1 MNEQIIMAMLMSNP
15 EFRKNVEG
23 LLIQLKDAERKHEEG
38 DMFVWCAE
46 MHDVNTGVAY
56 YHPIVIPGDMNAVMD
71 IDAMMQP
78 SAYKM
83 AAYRN
88 QFEAYRMEG
97 MINALNAY
105 RVRTMLISVNKDV
118 YNAMQTQL
126 TALVTQVLCEIEKC
140 FEPLE
145 RVASLVNIQNN
156 KMMKLQLL
164 GNVLARITTT
174 SYCFDENMV
183 IHNSDNHTYDL
194 NEPGC
199 YEEDDEEDEE
209 DEEYYF

>member
-15 EFRKNVEG
+15 EFRKTVES
-23 LLIQLKDAERKHEEG
+23 LLIQLKDAEKKHEEG

-46 MHDVNTGVAY
+46 MHDANTGVAY
-56 YHPIVIPGDMNAVMD
+56 YHPIVIPSDMNAIMD
-71 IDAMMQP
+71 VDFLMQP

-83 AAYRN
+83 AAYKN

-97 MINALNAY
+97 MITALNAY

-118 YNAMQTQL
+118 YKTMETQL
-126 TALVTQVLCEIEKC
+126 TLLVTQVLAEIEKC
-140 FEPLE
+140 FEPLDK
-145 RVASLVNIQNN
+145 VASLINIQNN

-164 GNVLARITTT
+164 GSVLARITTT

-183 IHNSDNHTYDL
+183 IHNSDNHTYDIG
-194 NEPGC
+194 EPGC
-199 YEEDDEEDEE
+199 CDDDDEDGEE
-209 DEEYYF
+209 EEEYYF